1 MLILLTLTLIVYLN
15 RRDLNL
21 QSVIR
26 NPKSKW

>member
-15 RRDLNL
+15 RRDLNP